1 MKAQDTI
8 VRMKRADLAGS
19 GGAGIL
25 GVGLGLL
32 LMDLLPAEVATSV
45 ALALTAIGGALH
57 GWGMYEKHRIEGG
70 MEVPRWSSALY
81 WLCWIALGILLVW
94 ISLAALSH
102 E

>member
-25 GVGLGLL
+25 GGGLGVL
-32 LMDLLPAEVATSV
+32 LMDLARPAFAA
-45 ALALTAIGGALH
+45 ALALALIVVGAVLH
-57 GWGMYEKHRIEGG
+57 GWGMYEKHRIEDG
-70 MEVPRWSSALY
+70 MEVPRWSRRLY

-94 ISLAALSH
+94 ISLAALSRG
-102 E
+102 